1 MIRRHYPPHAARH
14 QTGRGAESTTMRSVP
29 PLFAAAIALGLGLA
43 AGGCVYRVNIPQGN
57 YLEAKMLDQ
66 VQVGMTRSQV
76 RYVLGTPMISDPF
89 HPDQWDYLYYFKD
102 GKTRKVDKRLVVVYF
117 TDEKVAKIDRPS
129 GAWKNPALPSSPGA

>member
-1 MIRRHYPPHAARH
+1 
-14 QTGRGAESTTMRSVP
+14 MRSTLLLP
-29 PLFAAAIALGLGLA
+29 AAAIVLGLV

-89 HPDQWDYLYYFKD
+89 HPDQWNYLYYFKD
-102 GKTRKVDKRLVVVYF
+102 GKSRKVDTRRVVVYF
-117 TDEKVAKIDRPS
+117 SDEKVSKIERPP
-129 GAWKNPALPSSPGA
+129 GEFQNPKLPTSPGA

>member
-1 MIRRHYPPHAARH
+1 MIRRHYPPHAARD
-14 QTGRGAESTTMRSVP
+14 QPGRGAESRTMRSAR
-29 PLFAAAIALGLGLA
+29 LLIAAALLLGLA

-89 HPDQWDYLYYFKD
+89 HPDQWNYLYYFKD
-102 GKTRKVDKRLVVVYF
+102 GKSRKVDTRLVVVYF
-117 TDEKVAKIDRPS
+117 SDEKVSKIDRPA
-129 GAWKNPALPSSPGA
+129 GDFKNPNLPTSPGA